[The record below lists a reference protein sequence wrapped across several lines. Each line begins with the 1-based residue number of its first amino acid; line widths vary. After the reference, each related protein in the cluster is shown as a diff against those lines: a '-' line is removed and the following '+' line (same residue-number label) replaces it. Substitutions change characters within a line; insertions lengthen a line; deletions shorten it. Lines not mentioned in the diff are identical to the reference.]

1 MVELK
6 PWTLPLIVA
15 ALVVPAA
22 AGFLVGGP
30 PVGLAVGFLTVATV
44 AVLAIRDAPRGPIE
58 TANAWDARRRVLVV
72 VSRELDDPAAVER
85 IGRDLGLNEGS
96 VEVRVLAPAQAG
108 LLDRWASDVRKSRAE
123 AQRKLV
129 LSVASLGKADIEAT
143 ASVGDA
149 SIVQAVEDQL
159 RGFAAREVVL
169 VTGDAEHDPEGE
181 RAAVE
186 LRERLEQPLSH
197 VVV

>member
-1 MVELK
+1 MIELR

-15 ALVVPAA
+15 GLVVPAA
-22 AGFLVGGP
+22 AGFILGGP
-30 PVGLAVGFLTVATV
+30 PVGLAVGFLTVATL
-44 AVLAIRDAPRGPIE
+44 AVIAIREAPRGTIE
-58 TANAWDARRRVLVV
+58 TADAWDARRRVLVV
-72 VSRELDDPAAVER
+72 VSRELDDPAAIEQ

-96 VEVRVLAPAQAG
+96 VEVRVLAPAQAN
-108 LLDRWASDVRKSRAE
+108 LLDRWASDVRQSRAE

-159 RGFAAREVVL
+159 RDFAAREVVL
-169 VTGDAEHDPEGE
+169 VTGDPEHDPEGE
-181 RAAVE
+181 RAAIE
-186 LRERLEQPLSH
+186 LSERLEQPLSR

>member
-6 PWTLPLIVA
+6 PWTLPVIVA
-15 ALVVPAA
+15 ALVVPSA
-22 AGFLVGGP
+22 AGFILGGP
-30 PVGLAVGFLTVATV
+30 PIGLAVGFLTVATL
-44 AVLAIRDAPRGPIE
+44 AVIAIREAPRGPIE
-58 TANAWDARRRVLVV
+58 TADAWDARRRVLVV

-85 IGRDLGLNEGS
+85 IGRDLHLNEGS
-96 VEVRVLAPAQAG
+96 VEVRVLAPAQTG
-108 LLDRWASDVRKSRAE
+108 LLDRWASDVRRSRAE

-169 VTGDAEHDPEGE
+169 VTGDPERDPEGE

-186 LRERLEQPLSH
+186 LGERLEQPLSR